1 MPLGSVG
8 ECIALGGPALAE
20 ETVTVRA
27 STVRA
32 GTGFI
37 AVRFTEIAD
46 ADGRRL
52 IAALLRHLP
61 TLA

>member
-32 GTGFI
+32 GAGFI
-37 AVRFTEIAD
+37 AVRFTEIVD
-46 ADGRRL
+46 ADERRL

>member
-8 ECIALGGPALAE
+8 ECIALGGPARAE
-20 ETVTVRA
+20 EPVTVLA
-27 STVRA
+27 PTVRA
-32 GTGFI
+32 GAGFI
-37 AVRFTEIAD
+37 AVRFTEIAG
-46 ADGRRL
+46 ADQRRL

>member
-32 GTGFI
+32 GAGFI
-37 AVRFTEIAD
+37 AVRSPRSST
-46 ADGRRL
+46 
-52 IAALLRHLP
+52 P
-61 TLA
+61 TSAG